1 MTKNASKTNGCS
13 EASQPSEKNGK
24 ENVSI
29 NLLKVRDDPEPI
41 QFFSLN
47 PEAEKPTFQLSE
59 GSEAHW
65 LLEKEF
71 GLKELRGRIEPWL
84 TSLFQSEHLSLLL
97 GSGLTHAVHMLAAET
112 AAAGMDTLP
121 LQTQYKD
128 KINAMA
134 EISAE
139 KAGRQAGNLE
149 DQIRVANELLRGLEI
164 LGQY

>member
-1 MTKNASKTNGCS
+1 MIAESGEEDEESMTKNASKTNGCS

-97 GSGLTHAVHMLAAET
+97 GSGLTHAVHMLAAGT
-112 AAAGMDTLP
+112 AATGMDTLP
-121 LQTQYKD
+121 LQTNYQ
-128 KINAMA
+128 I
-134 EISAE
+134 
-139 KAGRQAGNLE
+139 GRASCRE
-149 DQIRVANELLRGLEI
+149 RV
-164 LGQY
+164 